1 MENYIEDEELENEE
15 YNYKEE
21 AEKIKKDKKIIF
33 YDDDFDIE
41 DKRYFSIIPAE
52 LKEIDESEKLLSNC
66 INKKCKYNKTLE
78 KAKEIFINTLFFI
91 LICFPEDMTNWLC
104 PLFLFHNKKRFF
116 YIIIIL
122 NVSLI

>member
-1 MENYIEDEELENEE
+1 MEKIYD
-15 YNYKEE
+15 YKIE

-41 DKRYFSIIPAE
+41 DKRYFSIIPTE

-78 KAKEIFINTLFFI
+78 KAKEIFINIISQI
-91 LICFPEDMTNWLC
+91 LDKEIEIKE
-104 PLFLFHNKKRFF
+104 NKKMVSVSS
-116 YIIIIL
+116 YELSLYYTALNYHIIV
-122 NVSLI
+122 N

>member
-1 MENYIEDEELENEE
+1 MEDYIEDKELENEK

-66 INKKCKYNKTLE
+66 INKKCKYNKRLE
-78 KAKEIFINTLFFI
+78 KAKEIFINTISQI
-91 LICFPEDMTNWLC
+91 LDEEIEIKED
-104 PLFLFHNKKRFF
+104 KKMVSISS
-116 YIIIIL
+116 YELSLYYTAL
-122 NVSLI
+122 NYNMMVN

>member
-33 YDDDFDIE
+33 YDDDIDIE

-78 KAKEIFINTLFFI
+78 KAKEIFINTISQI
-91 LICFPEDMTNWLC
+91 LDEEIEIKED
-104 PLFLFHNKKRFF
+104 KKMVSISS
-116 YIIIIL
+116 YELSLYYTAL
-122 NVSLI
+122 NYHMIVN

>member
-1 MENYIEDEELENEE
+1 MEDYIEGEELEDEE

-66 INKKCKYNKTLE
+66 INKRCKYNKTLE
-78 KAKEIFINTLFFI
+78 KAKEIFINTISQI
-91 LICFPEDMTNWLC
+91 LDEEIEIKED
-104 PLFLFHNKKRFF
+104 KKMVSISS
-116 YIIIIL
+116 YELSLYYTAL
-122 NVSLI
+122 NYHMMVN

>member
-1 MENYIEDEELENEE
+1 MEDYIEDKELEDEK

-33 YDDDFDIE
+33 YDDDFDIK
-41 DKRYFSIIPAE
+41 DKRYFSIIPIE

-78 KAKEIFINTLFFI
+78 KAKEIFINTISQI
-91 LICFPEDMTNWLC
+91 LDEEIEIKED
-104 PLFLFHNKKRFF
+104 KKMVSISS
-116 YIIIIL
+116 YELSLHYTAL
-122 NVSLI
+122 NYHMIVN

>member
-1 MENYIEDEELENEE
+1 MEDYIEGEELEDEK
-15 YNYKEE
+15 YNYKIE
-21 AEKIKKDKKIIF
+21 AEKVKKNKKIIF

-78 KAKEIFINTLFFI
+78 KAKEIFINTISQI
-91 LICFPEDMTNWLC
+91 LDEEIEIKED
-104 PLFLFHNKKRFF
+104 KKMVSISS
-116 YIIIIL
+116 YELSLYYTAL
-122 NVSLI
+122 NYHMIVN

>member
-66 INKKCKYNKTLE
+66 INKRCKYNKTLE
-78 KAKEIFINTLFFI
+78 KTKEIFINTISQI
-91 LICFPEDMTNWLC
+91 LDEEIEIKED
-104 PLFLFHNKKRFF
+104 KKMVSISS
-116 YIIIIL
+116 YELSLYYTAL
-122 NVSLI
+122 NYNMMVN

>member
-1 MENYIEDEELENEE
+1 MEEYIEDKELENEE
-15 YNYKEE
+15 YDYKKE

-66 INKKCKYNKTLE
+66 INKRCKYNKTLE
-78 KAKEIFINTLFFI
+78 KAKEIFINTISQI
-91 LICFPEDMTNWLC
+91 LDEEIEIKED
-104 PLFLFHNKKRFF
+104 KKIVSISS
-116 YIIIIL
+116 YELSCYYTAL
-122 NVSLI
+122 NYHMMVN

>member
-66 INKKCKYNKTLE
+66 INKRCKYNKTLE
-78 KAKEIFINTLFFI
+78 KAKEIFINTISQI
-91 LICFPEDMTNWLC
+91 LDEEIEIKED
-104 PLFLFHNKKRFF
+104 KKMVSISS
-116 YIIIIL
+116 YELSLYYTAL
-122 NVSLI
+122 NYHMIVN

>member
-1 MENYIEDEELENEE
+1 MEEYIEDKELENEE
-15 YNYKEE
+15 YDYKKE

-66 INKKCKYNKTLE
+66 INKRCKYNKTLE
-78 KAKEIFINTLFFI
+78 KAKEIFINTISQI
-91 LICFPEDMTNWLC
+91 LDEEIEIKED
-104 PLFLFHNKKRFF
+104 KKMVSISS
-116 YIIIIL
+116 YELSCYYTAL
-122 NVSLI
+122 NYNMIVN

>member
-78 KAKEIFINTLFFI
+78 KAKEIFINTISQI
-91 LICFPEDMTNWLC
+91 LDEEIEIKED
-104 PLFLFHNKKRFF
+104 KKMVSISS
-116 YIIIIL
+116 YELSLYYTAL
-122 NVSLI
+122 NYHMIVN

>member
-66 INKKCKYNKTLE
+66 INKRCKYNKTLE
-78 KAKEIFINTLFFI
+78 KAKEIFINTISQI
-91 LICFPEDMTNWLC
+91 LDEEIEIKED
-104 PLFLFHNKKRFF
+104 KKMVSISS
-116 YIIIIL
+116 YELSCYYTAL
-122 NVSLI
+122 NYNMIVN

>member
-1 MENYIEDEELENEE
+1 MEKIYD
-15 YNYKEE
+15 YKIE

-41 DKRYFSIIPAE
+41 DKRYFSIIPTE

-78 KAKEIFINTLFFI
+78 KAKEIFINTISQI
-91 LICFPEDMTNWLC
+91 LDKEIEIKE
-104 PLFLFHNKKRFF
+104 NKKMVSVSS
-116 YIIIIL
+116 YELSLYYTALNYHIIV
-122 NVSLI
+122 N